1 MKTDSCILDKQNK
14 SPNFK
19 SDNWVL
25 RIVPELFHDEAC
37 YCLDAYVLLKKVD
50 NNMVQIIRP
59 ETYIIKPYSN
69 KQIRRITQRKEDSQG
84 ILIPF
89 ENLADLRQIRE
100 VIIRWEVISPLC
112 SMLDKPVQLMSDIV
126 EIKYNVSFEENP
138 EETESRIFTLKTY
151 DSTWMIA
158 IKRSEQYYHKFDTAF
173 FVRKNIFFNER
184 NRINDVGSG
193 EWFDL
198 KNKEI
203 VSPYNIKKTTRK
215 QLENMLP
222 NPNYINR
229 YINNME
235 QDSCMSCNAQQLS
248 KNIVLM
254 AGKEIDF

>member
-1 MKTDSCILDKQNK
+1 MKTGSCVLDKQSK
-14 SPNFK
+14 SLNCK
-19 SDNWVL
+19 KDNWML
-25 RIVPELFHDEAC
+25 HIVPELFHDEAC

-50 NNMVQIIRP
+50 NNIVQIIRP
-59 ETYIIKPYSN
+59 ETHVIKPYSN
-69 KQIRRITQRKEDSQG
+69 KQIRQITQRKEGRQG

-89 ENLADLRQIRE
+89 EKLTDLRQIRE
-100 VIIRWEVISPLC
+100 VIIRWEIISPLC

-126 EIKYNVSFEENP
+126 EIKYYVSFEENP
-138 EETESRIFTLKTY
+138 DETENRIFTLKTY

-158 IKRSEQYYHKFDTAF
+158 IKENEQYYHQFDTAF
-173 FVRKNIFFNER
+173 FVRKNISLNKR
-184 NRINDVGSG
+184 NQIGDVGSG

-222 NPNYINR
+222 NQNYIEK

-235 QDSCMSCNAQQLS
+235 QDSYMSCNAQQLS
-248 KNIVLM
+248 KKIVLM
-254 AGKEIDF
+254 AGK